1 MCRDLY
7 IELFGLSMAL
17 ESEYRSYLPSECFL
31 SIGSGGLP
39 DMACGCKND
48 QTKQFK
54 QVVFD
59 FRRKISNTTQTGQG
73 KCVVQQE

>member
-39 DMACGCKND
+39 DMACGYKND

-59 FRRKISNTTQTGQG
+59 FRRKPPTQHKLGRG
-73 KCVVQQE
+73 NL